1 MGWEKINFLPSIER
15 FFANE
20 PGASAGYSNIEQLRF
35 DQVVVYRITTI
46 SCFFHR
52 TRLAIS
58 LRPHTASSD
67 VSLELTYRSSHLTN
81 SSAKS
86 PSIAETKRSLI
97 R

>member
-58 LRPHTASSD
+58 LRPHTASCD
-67 VSLELTYRSSHLTN
+67 VSLEFNVPVIPSER
-81 SSAKS
+81 KV